1 VGEGKGACQG
11 EKGEREGRERGCALG
26 KNGEVLW
33 TTMEGSSPEKM
44 EFVGA
49 EKKIVD

>member
-1 VGEGKGACQG
+1 MPGG
-11 EKGEREGRERGCALG
+11 EGRERGERERGCAHG

-33 TTMEGSSPEKM
+33 TTMEGSSPEKT